1 MPKKMFVDPEEV
13 RKPGKL
19 SFTDIPMNVYQK
31 PLEQELSEGAFT
43 PEELKTIYHDMYMI
57 RTFEEMLH
65 TIKVLGMY
73 RQHKFSYTGPA
84 HLSIGEEAYAVG
96 EAFLLDEN
104 DFIFG
109 SHRGHHEVLAKAMSA
124 IRKIPEE
131 KLLEIMT
138 SYHNGVQY
146 RIVRHRYPNVGVRE
160 LAEILPVRDDERDFR
175 EGCRL
180 WTRPWR
186 IHACV
191 FHPVWNLSEQCHRGR
206 LRLHGDRRGAL

>member
-131 KLLEIMT
+131 KLLEIMI

-146 RIVRHRYPNVGVRE
+146 RIVRHR
-160 LAEILPVRDDERDFR
+160 
-175 EGCRL
+175 
-180 WTRPWR
+180 
-186 IHACV
+186 
-191 FHPVWNLSEQCHRGR
+191 
-206 LRLHGDRRGAL
+206 

>member
-1 MPKKMFVDPEEV
+1 MDDEAVAAIDRTRRAAICRAHSATHLLQSALVKVLGDHCHQAGSLVEPDRLRFD
-13 RKPGKL
+13 
-19 SFTDIPMNVYQK
+19 FTHFAAV
-31 PLEQELSEGAFT
+31 T

-131 KLLEIMT
+131 KLLEIMI
-138 SYHNGVQY
+138 SYHNGVQ
-146 RIVRHRYPNVGVRE
+146 
-160 LAEILPVRDDERDFR
+160 LSL
-175 EGCRL
+175 
-180 WTRPWR
+180 
-186 IHACV
+186 IHI
-191 FHPVWNLSEQCHRGR
+191 
-206 LRLHGDRRGAL
+206 

>member
-124 IRKIPEE
+124 IRKDRAGKAAGKGLSGTLPEIPG
-131 KLLEIMT
+131 IAPAG
-138 SYHNGVQY
+138 SA
-146 RIVRHRYPNVGVRE
+146 YPNRKGGRTDASRVFVGSFYRYRRAGGVS
-160 LAEILPVRDDERDFR
+160 AVQ
-175 EGCRL
+175 GCGPCAAKRKESGA
-180 WTRPWR
+180 WTT
-186 IHACV
+186 
-191 FHPVWNLSEQCHRGR
+191 
-206 LRLHGDRRGAL
+206 